1 MIVNTENRLIQPY
14 LLLLCTSS
22 VHMYTDTL
30 CDVSHPHHDPPSNM
44 EIIRHLRKWLEP
56 KAMDSWHFWKK
67 KMNQRK
73 SSWLQGQRG
82 RFSSPAPRDR
92 ELQHLQRPDKRR
104 REEVVSS
111 RPKKNAAEWF
121 VLFKHSKWGGKRTSF
136 LSKNTSLE
144 SSILYVYIYSRHRSM
159 YEISKYVNTNNT
171 WFHCYKIRYNKSAC
185 LGYVAPF

>member
-14 LLLLCTSS
+14 LHLLCTSS

-92 ELQHLQRPDKRR
+92 ELQHLNVPTRER
-104 REEVVSS
+104 REEVVRKMLLSDLCCS
-111 RPKKNAAEWF
+111 NIPNEVVKERHFCPKIQAWK
-121 VLFKHSKWGGKRTSF
+121 VLYY
-136 LSKNTSLE
+136 
-144 SSILYVYIYSRHRSM
+144 IMYIYIYSQHRSM

-171 WFHCYKIRYNKSAC
+171 WFHCYKIWYNKSAC